1 MRKHIW
7 YRSSLSAPSES
18 DGGWLFLDAIG
29 EVKAQK
35 QKKTPET
42 AEKDARL
49 LELPEQGSGSDK
61 RSMRERGFGG
71 MPAPLGFAH
80 AFGGGS
86 NGFGHRLILNLHPA
100 PTEQNGAGA
109 EAAQLV
115 VP

>member
-1 MRKHIW
+1 VGSKSHRHIW

-49 LELPEQGSGSDK
+49 LELPEQEVGQTSSRCVSADLAECPLRLVSRM
-61 RSMRERGFGG
+61 RSV
-71 MPAPLGFAH
+71 
-80 AFGGGS
+80 
-86 NGFGHRLILNLHPA
+86 
-100 PTEQNGAGA
+100 A
-109 EAAQLV
+109 EATASAIG
-115 VP
+115 